1 MDERQ
6 LFLGQDRGRG
16 KALVCPALEEWVAD
30 RLKSESAV
38 LKERRKGREERML
51 SSSAGE
57 AQPVSGEAA
66 KAKHKTKSG
75 QPRGGHGP

>member
-16 KALVCPALEEWVAD
+16 KALVCPLLEEWVAE

-51 SSSAGE
+51 AGPVEELPAGGGE
-57 AQPVSGEAA
+57 ASAAHA
-66 KAKHKTKSG
+66 KAKA
-75 QPRGGHGP
+75 GGHRRNHRP